1 MTHAYQEI
9 YLSNAQALL
18 GDAFDYAINACGV
31 AGDSFI
37 KLFSVSS
44 VSNRIENGE
53 PSYLLGKSGI
63 ETAVDVLVETTG
75 KAPTAKPQANFSRSR
90 EYWTA
95 GQSPT
100 INGFPEESSVIF
112 LRFFRLKI
120 CSRCIP
126 PFMKRMSLNSLILSM
141 LKCANTSLI
150 PTSNVSARFMA
161 ARRQSLPSEAMS
173 VFAQFKC
180 TNSAT
185 RTLTKPVRRLFLALQ
200 KSSVVRWRIFWK
212 RKSVTKRVVF
222 SLKNYMN
229 YGNVIAVKGNP

>member
-1 MTHAYQEI
+1 MVNLHI
-9 YLSNAQALL
+9 
-18 GDAFDYAINACGV
+18 F
-31 AGDSFI
+31 
-37 KLFSVSS
+37 
-44 VSNRIENGE
+44 
-53 PSYLLGKSGI
+53 LGKAGLKLLLMFSLRLRAKRRPPSLKRI
-63 ETAVDVLVETTG
+63 SAVPESIG
-75 KAPTAKPQANFSRSR
+75 S
-90 EYWTA
+90 A
-95 GQSPT
+95 GQWPT
-100 INGFPEESSVIF
+100 INGSPEESSVIF

-150 PTSNVSARFMA
+150 PTSSVSARFMA

-200 KSSVVRWRIFWK
+200 ESSVVRWRIFWK

-222 SLKNYMN
+222 PLKNYMN
-229 YGNVIAVKGNP
+229 YGNVIAVKGKT

>member
-53 PSYLLGKSGI
+53 PSYLFGKSGI
-63 ETAVDVLVETTG
+63 ETAVDVLVRLR
-75 KAPTAKPQANFSRSR
+75 AKRRPPSLKRISAVPESIGS
-90 EYWTA
+90 A
-95 GQSPT
+95 GQWPT
-100 INGFPEESSVIF
+100 INGSPEESSVIF

-126 PFMKRMSLNSLILSM
+126 PFTKRMSLN
-141 LKCANTSLI
+141 
-150 PTSNVSARFMA
+150 R
-161 ARRQSLPSEAMS
+161 
-173 VFAQFKC
+173 
-180 TNSAT
+180 
-185 RTLTKPVRRLFLALQ
+185 
-200 KSSVVRWRIFWK
+200 
-212 RKSVTKRVVF
+212 
-222 SLKNYMN
+222 
-229 YGNVIAVKGNP
+229 

>member
-44 VSNRIENGE
+44 ISNRIENGE

-90 EYWTA
+90 EYWIGWA
-95 GQSPT
+95 VAYYQWFSGRKFSD
-100 INGFPEESSVIF
+100 IF
-112 LRFFRLKI
+112 KVLSFEDLQQMY
-120 CSRCIP
+120 S

-200 KSSVVRWRIFWK
+200 KSSAVRWRIFWK

-222 SLKNYMN
+222 PLKNYMN
-229 YGNVIAVKGNP
+229 YGNVIAVKGKP

>member
-53 PSYLLGKSGI
+53 PSYLLGKSLKRI
-63 ETAVDVLVETTG
+63 SAVPESIG
-75 KAPTAKPQANFSRSR
+75 S
-90 EYWTA
+90 A
-95 GQSPT
+95 GQWPT
-100 INGFPEESSVIF
+100 INGSPEESSVIF

-150 PTSNVSARFMA
+150 PTSSVSARFMA

-185 RTLTKPVRRLFLALQ
+185 RTSTKPVRRLFLALQ
-200 KSSVVRWRIFWK
+200 KSSAVRWRIFWK
-212 RKSVTKRVVF
+212 HKSVTKRVVF
-222 SLKNYMN
+222 PSKYYMN
-229 YGNVIAVKGNP
+229 YGNVIAVKGKT

>member
-53 PSYLLGKSGI
+53 PSYLFGKSGI

-90 EYWTA
+90 EYWIGWAIAYYQWFSGRKFGDIFKVLSFEDLQQMYAPLHEADISKFADIADAKVRAYFTA
-95 GQSPT
+95 AH
-100 INGFPEESSVIF
+100 
-112 LRFFRLKI
+112 K
-120 CSRCIP
+120 
-126 PFMKRMSLNSLILSM
+126 
-141 LKCANTSLI
+141 
-150 PTSNVSARFMA
+150 
-161 ARRQSLPSEAMS
+161 QSLPSEAAS
-173 VFAQFKC
+173 ASGQFKC
-180 TNSAT
+180 TSNTTRISIKPARKRFSAS
-185 RTLTKPVRRLFLALQ
+185 Q
-200 KSSVVRWRIFWK
+200 KSLAAQWRIFWK
-212 RKSVTKRVVF
+212 SDLRDGAI
-222 SLKNYMN
+222 LCL
-229 YGNVIAVKGNP
+229 

>member
-63 ETAVDVLVETTG
+63 G
-75 KAPTAKPQANFSRSR
+75 S
-90 EYWTA
+90 A

-100 INGFPEESSVIF
+100 INGSPEESSVIF

-120 CSRCIP
+120 CSRCIL

-150 PTSNVSARFMA
+150 PTSSVSARFMA

-212 RKSVTKRVVF
+212 RKSVAKRVVF
-222 SLKNYMN
+222 PLKYHMN
-229 YGNVIAVKGNP
+229 YGNVIAVKGKT

>member
-1 MTHAYQEI
+1 MVNLHI
-9 YLSNAQALL
+9 
-18 GDAFDYAINACGV
+18 FW
-31 AGDSFI
+31 
-37 KLFSVSS
+37 
-44 VSNRIENGE
+44 
-53 PSYLLGKSGI
+53 
-63 ETAVDVLVETTG
+63 G
-75 KAPTAKPQANFSRSR
+75 KAGLKLLLMFSLRLRAKRRPPSLKRISAVPESIGS
-90 EYWTA
+90 A

-100 INGFPEESSVIF
+100 TNGSPEESSVIF

-141 LKCANTSLI
+141 PKCANTSLI
-150 PTSNVSARFMA
+150 PTSSVSARFMA

-200 KSSVVRWRIFWK
+200 KSSAVRWRIFWK

-222 SLKNYMN
+222 PLKNYMN
-229 YGNVIAVKGNP
+229 YGNVIAFKGKT

>member
-75 KAPTAKPQANFSRSR
+75 KA
-90 EYWTA
+90 
-95 GQSPT
+95 
-100 INGFPEESSVIF
+100 
-112 LRFFRLKI
+112 
-120 CSRCIP
+120 
-126 PFMKRMSLNSLILSM
+126 
-141 LKCANTSLI
+141 LI
-150 PTSNVSARFMA
+150 PTSSVSARFMA

-185 RTLTKPVRRLFLALQ
+185 RTSTKPVRRLFLALQ
-200 KSSVVRWRIFWK
+200 KSSAVRWRIFWK

-222 SLKNYMN
+222 PLKYHMN
-229 YGNVIAVKGNP
+229 YGNVIAVKGKP

>member
-75 KAPTAKPQANFSRSR
+75 KAPPSLKRISAVPESIGS
-90 EYWTA
+90 A

-100 INGFPEESSVIF
+100 INGSPEESSVIF

-150 PTSNVSARFMA
+150 PTSSVSARFMA

-200 KSSVVRWRIFWK
+200 KSSAVRWRIFWK

-222 SLKNYMN
+222 PLKNYMN
-229 YGNVIAVKGNP
+229 CGNVIAVKGKP

>member
-18 GDAFDYAINACGV
+18 GDTFDYAINACGV

-90 EYWTA
+90 EYWIGWA
-95 GQSPT
+95 VAYYQWFSGKKFSDIFKVLSFEDLQQMYSPLHEADVT
-100 INGFPEESSVIF
+100 KFADIVDAKVREYFADTN
-112 LRFFRLKI
+112 LKRI
-120 CSRCIP
+120 RTLYGCTQAELA
-126 PFMKRMSLNSLILSM
+126 KR
-141 LKCANTSLI
+141 
-150 PTSNVSARFMA
+150 SNVSLRSIQMYEQRNKDINKASA
-161 ARRQSLPSEAMS
+161 ETVLSLAK
-173 VFAQFKC
+173 VLGC
-180 TNSAT
+180 TMEDLLET
-185 RTLTKPVRRLFLALQ
+185 
-200 KSSVVRWRIFWK
+200 
-212 RKSVTKRVVF
+212 
-222 SLKNYMN
+222 
-229 YGNVIAVKGNP
+229 

>member
-1 MTHAYQEI
+1 MVNLHI
-9 YLSNAQALL
+9 
-18 GDAFDYAINACGV
+18 F
-31 AGDSFI
+31 
-37 KLFSVSS
+37 
-44 VSNRIENGE
+44 
-53 PSYLLGKSGI
+53 GKSGI

-90 EYWTA
+90 EYWIGWA
-95 GQSPT
+95 VAYYQWFSGRKFSD
-100 INGFPEESSVIF
+100 I

-185 RTLTKPVRRLFLALQ
+185 RTSTKPVRRLFLALQ

-212 RKSVTKRVVF
+212 RKSVTKGVVF
-222 SLKNYMN
+222 PLKNYMN
-229 YGNVIAVKGNP
+229 YGNVIAVKRKP

>member
-9 YLSNAQALL
+9 YLSNTQALL

-53 PSYLLGKSGI
+53 PSYLW
-63 ETAVDVLVETTG
+63 G
-75 KAPTAKPQANFSRSR
+75 KAGLKLLLMFSLRLRAKRRPPSLKRISAVPESIGS
-90 EYWTA
+90 A

-100 INGFPEESSVIF
+100 TNGSPEESSVIF

-141 LKCANTSLI
+141 PKCANTSLI
-150 PTSNVSARFMA
+150 PTSSVSARFMA

-185 RTLTKPVRRLFLALQ
+185 RTSTKPVRRLFLALQ
-200 KSSVVRWRIFWK
+200 KSSAVRWRIFWK

-222 SLKNYMN
+222 PLKYHMY
-229 YGNVIAVKGNP
+229 YGNVIAFKGKT